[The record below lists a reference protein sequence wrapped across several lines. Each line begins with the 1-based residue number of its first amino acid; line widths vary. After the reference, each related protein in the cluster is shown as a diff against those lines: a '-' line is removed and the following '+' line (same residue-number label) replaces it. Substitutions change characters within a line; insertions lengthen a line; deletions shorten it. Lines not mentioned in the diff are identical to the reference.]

1 MNRYLVKLRCRNK
14 TCLIKKGRCL
24 VMTNDFITIGCGLPV
39 DTSKR
44 KNRIKKCSLEIDGNI
59 CIYDRLETEGV
70 LLLYEQ
76 IGESFYIPM
85 DYEELKTCKNLT
97 FVAGISI
104 SIFGN
109 ENLVH
114 VDKYYSYYGYEEYID
129 KLFDYISVFAG
140 YYGYG
145 FSILDLRKGIN
156 IRDIR
161 KCRCLDIK
169 HW

>member
-1 MNRYLVKLRCRNK
+1 
-14 TCLIKKGRCL
+14 
-24 VMTNDFITIGCGLPV
+24 MTNDFITIGCGLPI
-39 DTSKR
+39 DTTRR
-44 KNRIKKCSLEIDGNI
+44 KDRLDECLLEIDGNI

-70 LLLYEQ
+70 LLLYEH
-76 IGESFYIPM
+76 IGKNFYIPM
-85 DYEELKTCKNLT
+85 NYGELKECKNLT

-104 SIFGN
+104 SIFKN

-114 VDKYYSYYGYEEYID
+114 VDRHFSCYGYEEYVEQ
-129 KLFDYISVFAG
+129 LFNYIGAFAR
-140 YYGYG
+140 YYGYD

-156 IRDIR
+156 IRNIR